1 MVTNPFDWLDLQEH
15 YPVWA
20 HVAWRTGVLVSR
32 LYAYYKRCVQEE
44 KGMSSTGADE
54 THTAA
59 AAELPVN
66 EAAEG
71 GEDEG
76 CPLHVAL

>member
-20 HVAWRTGVLVSR
+20 HVARRTGVLVSR

-44 KGMSSTGADE
+44 KEMSSTGADE
-54 THTAA
+54 NRTAA
-59 AAELPVN
+59 AAELPV
-66 EAAEG
+66 ETPAEG

-76 CPLHVAL
+76 CPLHVTL